1 MLTCGSESLLDFLD
15 SIYLAWYGNGGLLD
29 SFESSKSM
37 EILNL
42 HGLPVKGIQEL
53 LWERQFTYTFVC
65 LESPLF
71 ILIPLTLIN
80 L

>member
-1 MLTCGSESLLDFLD
+1 MLTCGSGSLLGFLD
-15 SIYLAWYGNGGLLD
+15 SILLAWHGNGGLLD

-42 HGLPVKGIQEL
+42 RGLPVKGIQEL

-71 ILIPLTLIN
+71 ILIN
-80 L
+80 FN

>member
-1 MLTCGSESLLDFLD
+1 
-15 SIYLAWYGNGGLLD
+15 
-29 SFESSKSM
+29 M